1 MSTVTRSNAISE
13 EDYLAGELVSDV
25 RHELIDGEI
34 YAMSGAK
41 VTHNRISG
49 NIFGEIRTQLKMSN
63 CDAFTA
69 DMKVKAGA
77 NYFYPDVLVDC
88 SELDGEALFA
98 DSPSV
103 IFEVLSRSTRKM
115 DETVKK
121 IAYLNILTLEEYILV
136 EQDFVDVEVFR
147 KSDDWRSTHY
157 FLGDQ
162 IHLDS
167 VAVKLDVEEIYAR
180 VKNQDMLEWVEARKL
195 EN

>member
-1 MSTVTRSNAISE
+1 MCTNDWRLIICRFKVAY
-13 EDYLAGELVSDV
+13 EDYLAGELISDI

-34 YAMSGAK
+34 YVMSGAK
-41 VTHNRISG
+41 ATHNRISG

-103 IFEVLSRSTRKM
+103 IFEVLSRFTRKM

-121 IAYLNILTLEEYILV
+121 IAYLNIPTLEEYILV
-136 EQDFVDVEVFR
+136 EQVKWFNYIGE
-147 KSDDWRSTHY
+147 SY
-157 FLGDQ
+157 
-162 IHLDS
+162 S
-167 VAVKLDVEEIYAR
+167 VK
-180 VKNQDMLEWVEARKL
+180 
-195 EN
+195 